1 MIYIIKRNI
10 NIFGKNNTIKF
21 NYDVKINE
29 SKNGFI
35 DFDITNEEINI
46 DKLLLTLTEESLRE
60 LNKVCPVYISL
71 SKYIFD
77 NNKNISVIEYE
88 TNKFSSK
95 ISRDDFINTQIKSY
109 IKITIV
115 RNCYSNFSLYS

>member
-10 NIFGKNNTIKF
+10 DIFGKNNTIKF

-77 NNKNISVIEYE
+77 INKNICVIEYE
-88 TNKFSSK
+88 TNKFCSK
-95 ISRDDFINTQIKSY
+95 ISRDDFINTQI
-109 IKITIV
+109 
-115 RNCYSNFSLYS
+115 NL

>member
-10 NIFGKNNTIKF
+10 DIFGKNNTIKF
-21 NYDVKINE
+21 NYEVKINK

-46 DKLLLTLTEESLRE
+46 DKLLLTLNEETLKK
-60 LNKVCPVYISL
+60 LNEVYPVYISL

-77 NNKNISVIEYE
+77 NNKNICAIEYE

-95 ISRDDFINTQIKSY
+95 ISRDEFINTQI
-109 IKITIV
+109 
-115 RNCYSNFSLYS
+115 NL

>member
-10 NIFGKNNTIKF
+10 DIFGKNNTIKF

-46 DKLLLTLTEESLRE
+46 DKLLLTLTE
-60 LNKVCPVYISL
+60 V
-71 SKYIFD
+71 
-77 NNKNISVIEYE
+77 
-88 TNKFSSK
+88 
-95 ISRDDFINTQIKSY
+95 
-109 IKITIV
+109 
-115 RNCYSNFSLYS
+115 

>member
-10 NIFGKNNTIKF
+10 DIFGKNNTIKF

-60 LNKVCPVYISL
+60 LNEVCPVYISL

-77 NNKNISVIEYE
+77 NNKNICVIEYE

-95 ISRDDFINTQIKSY
+95 ISRDDFINTQI
-109 IKITIV
+109 
-115 RNCYSNFSLYS
+115 NL